1 MRGTDAEMFVRDYKL
16 CRQVRPLVTWA
27 EIYNA
32 FPYNRVIL
40 AFGQYEKKKG
50 EKRQE
55 EPTRGEGSGFHL
67 KRNSR
72 TLILLATSFLIV
84 FTATRAIHRL
94 TGFLTRVRACVYH
107 H

>member
-50 EKRQE
+50 EK
-55 EPTRGEGSGFHL
+55 
-67 KRNSR
+67 KK
-72 TLILLATSFLIV
+72 V
-84 FTATRAIHRL
+84 
-94 TGFLTRVRACVYH
+94 
-107 H
+107 